1 MKKIFLENKKS
12 AALSRAVSIIAL
24 FISLFIPVLL
34 SSCTGEDATAAALG
48 TATAGFAGIWIL
60 LIFVWLIAWGAGIFF
75 FVIWI
80 ISLVDCAKRDA
91 MDFPNATDNTKIIWI
106 LIIVLAGGIGALI
119 YYIVIM
125 RQSPRKKNLPP
136 AQAS

>member
-1 MKKIFLENKKS
+1 MKKSLRDRKRITAGLS
-12 AALSRAVSIIAL
+12 AATAVFLTLFLAL
-24 FISLFIPVLL
+24 GL
-34 SSCTGEDATAAALG
+34 SSCSGEDATAAAIG
-48 TATAGFAGIWIL
+48 TATAGFAGLWIL
-60 LIFVWLIAWGAGIFF
+60 LIFVWVIAWGAGIFF

-91 MDFPNATDNTKIIWI
+91 MDFPNATDNTKVLWI
-106 LIIVLAGGIGALI
+106 LIIVLAKGIGALI

-136 AQAS
+136 AQQQ

>member
-1 MKKIFLENKKS
+1 MKKSLKNKNRITAGLS
-12 AALSRAVSIIAL
+12 AAMAVFITLFLAL
-24 FISLFIPVLL
+24 GL
-34 SSCTGEDATAAALG
+34 SSCSGEDAIAAAIG
-48 TATAGFAGIWIL
+48 TATAGFAGLWIL
-60 LIFVWLIAWGAGIFF
+60 LIFVWVIAWGAGIFF

-91 MDFPNATDNTKIIWI
+91 MDFPNATDNTKVLWI
-106 LIIVLAGGIGALI
+106 LIIVLAKGIGALI

-136 AQAS
+136 AQQQ

>member
-1 MKKIFLENKKS
+1 MKKSLRDRKRITAGLS
-12 AALSRAVSIIAL
+12 AAMAVFITL
-24 FISLFIPVLL
+24 FLVLGL
-34 SSCTGEDATAAALG
+34 SSCSGEDATAAAIG
-48 TATAGFAGIWIL
+48 TATAGFAGLWIL
-60 LIFVWLIAWGAGIFF
+60 LIFVWAIAWGAGIFF

-91 MDFPNATDNTKIIWI
+91 MDFPNATDNTKVLWI

-136 AQAS
+136 AQQQ